1 MAHWKNASQTNDEI
15 SRLKRDAIIREAG
28 RIFSRDGFHNVSLDE
43 VARVLDVSKGTLY
56 NYVRDKQEILFEC
69 HKLALSVA
77 ERAFEACSPGDSGAE
92 RLRTILTTYA
102 TAISEE
108 LGACGIINETGA
120 LREQDR
126 RFVRVSRRKLNSRL
140 VAIVEDGVR
149 DGSLRRVDAK
159 LAVFTVVG
167 AVHAIPS
174 WYSPNGRLSGAEVA
188 EQIVDIAMRGLLP
201 SPDEAAISPPRMIAE
216 RTKVAQDDAR
226 TFRGPDLRR

>member
-1 MAHWKNASQTNDEI
+1 MAHWKNSSQMNDDI

-28 RIFSRDGFHNVSLDE
+28 RIFSRDGFHNASLDE

-56 NYVRDKQEILFEC
+56 NYVRDKQEILLEC

-77 ERAFEACSPGDSGAE
+77 QRALEACRPSDSGAE

-126 RFVRVSRRKLNSRL
+126 RFVKASRRKLNSRL

-174 WYSPNGRLSGAEVA
+174 WYSPNGRLSGAEIA

-201 SPDEAAISPPRMIAE
+201 LPDEMAASPPRVVSEQAKV
-216 RTKVAQDDAR
+216 RTGR
-226 TFRGPDLRR
+226 L

>member
-1 MAHWKNASQTNDEI
+1 
-15 SRLKRDAIIREAG
+15 
-28 RIFSRDGFHNVSLDE
+28 
-43 VARVLDVSKGTLY
+43 
-56 NYVRDKQEILFEC
+56 VRDKQEILFEC

-77 ERAFEACSPGDSGAE
+77 QHAFGACSPSDSGAE
-92 RLRTILTTYA
+92 RLRTVLATYA

-126 RFVRVSRRKLNSRL
+126 RFVKASRRKLNSRL
-140 VAIVEDGVR
+140 VAIVEDGIR
-149 DGSLRRVDAK
+149 DGSLRRIDAK

-201 SPDEAAISPPRMIAE
+201 DEVAASSPRVVAE
-216 RTKVAQDDAR
+216 RTKAR
-226 TFRGPDLRR
+226 SERF

>member
-28 RIFSRDGFHNVSLDE
+28 RIFSRDGFHNASLDE

-77 ERAFEACSPGDSGAE
+77 QRAFEACSPSDSGAE
-92 RLRTILTTYA
+92 RLRTVLTTYA

-126 RFVRVSRRKLNSRL
+126 RFVKAGRRKLNSRL
-140 VAIVEDGVR
+140 VAIVEDGVQ

-174 WYSPNGRLSGAEVA
+174 WCLEQTMEPEAVVAGLVTRNHFHALLRFSGNACGSA
-188 EQIVDIAMRGLLP
+188 RKDPRAP
-201 SPDEAAISPPRMIAE
+201 SHHRCVYRKTRQGWRVI
-216 RTKVAQDDAR
+216 
-226 TFRGPDLRR
+226 

>member
-1 MAHWKNASQTNDEI
+1 M
-15 SRLKRDAIIREAG
+15 
-28 RIFSRDGFHNVSLDE
+28 
-43 VARVLDVSKGTLY
+43 
-56 NYVRDKQEILFEC
+56 
-69 HKLALSVA
+69 
-77 ERAFEACSPGDSGAE
+77 
-92 RLRTILTTYA
+92 TTYA

-126 RFVRVSRRKLNSRL
+126 RKAGRRKLNSRL

-201 SPDEAAISPPRMIAE
+201 SPDEAAISPPRMIAG
-216 RTKVAQDDAR
+216 RTKVR
-226 TFRGPDLRR
+226 T

>member
-1 MAHWKNASQTNDEI
+1 MPTRPRPHSATSASRI
-15 SRLKRDAIIREAG
+15 SI
-28 RIFSRDGFHNVSLDE
+28 
-43 VARVLDVSKGTLY
+43 T
-56 NYVRDKQEILFEC
+56 ILA
-69 HKLALSVA
+69 LALSVVQH
-77 ERAFEACSPGDSGAE
+77 AFGACSPSDSGAE
-92 RLRTILTTYA
+92 RLRTVLATYA

-126 RFVRVSRRKLNSRL
+126 RFVKASRRKLNSRL
-140 VAIVEDGVR
+140 VAIVEDGIR
-149 DGSLRRVDAK
+149 DGSLRRIDAK

-201 SPDEAAISPPRMIAE
+201 LPDEVAASSPRVVAE
-216 RTKVAQDDAR
+216 RTKAR
-226 TFRGPDLRR
+226 SERF